1 MNIKES
7 IEHLENNLQR
17 WKSIQS
23 DLTNSEIVEEIDKDY
38 AALEV
43 LLSRYKDL
51 EKQFKLRMKYSHE
64 LEEALFNDSTN
75 IKRNI

>member
-17 WKSIQS
+17 WKSTRS

-38 AALEV
+38 QALEI
-43 LLSRYKDL
+43 LLTRYKDL

-64 LEEALFNDSTN
+64 LEEALFNDSAN
-75 IKRNI
+75 HN